1 MKEKWCMKIE
11 PARKLSSK
19 GRASGGVIVGTKR
32 NRKET
37 VSLGETES
45 ECYVKIGKEIYL
57 IPVYPNCNNY
67 ESYKERLENR
77 YWIEEKNDLEVSDKW
92 TFEKA
97 EWCCIVYFCSARS
110 GFPKGFSRLP
120 LSELRVAEMKQR
132 LRIFD
137 PHDYER
143 VNRFIKEKSTTK
155 IEIT

>member
-1 MKEKWCMKIE
+1 MVIYLNNFDVIVKTETHNVNDNMPKMNEKWCMKIE

-67 ESYKERLENR
+67 ESY
-77 YWIEEKNDLEVSDKW
+77 I
-92 TFEKA
+92 
-97 EWCCIVYFCSARS
+97 
-110 GFPKGFSRLP
+110 G
-120 LSELRVAEMKQR
+120 
-132 LRIFD
+132 
-137 PHDYER
+137 
-143 VNRFIKEKSTTK
+143 
-155 IEIT
+155 